1 MNNHS
6 DELTHY
12 GIPGMKWGHHKSAA
26 YKSAKTNYKKAKKQ
40 YFKTRVTNFGSQLRN
55 DVLRKSEYDTKSGKR
70 VMTRQ
75 RDDNKAYINKINTKA
90 KLKSI
95 STKKTNKLGYNKAE
109 FNAYVKGLNKSGIPN
124 SLADRIESGRGT
136 DLYKSITRKKGKA
149 YADAVLSKTSNQKLN
164 AVVGGALVAVG
175 LQVTKHYIKNKK

>member
-1 MNNHS
+1 MNQN
-6 DELTHY
+6 ELIHY
-12 GIPGMKWGHHKSAA
+12 GVPGMRWGHRNTKS

-40 YFKTRVTNFGSQLRN
+40 YFKTSVANFGSQLRN

-70 VMTRQ
+70 VINRQ
-75 RDDNKAYINKINTKA
+75 SDNNKAYVNKINTKA

-109 FNAYVKGLNKSGIPN
+109 FNTYVKGLNKSGIPN
-124 SLADRIESGRGT
+124 SLADRVDSGRGT
-136 DLYKSITRKKGKA
+136 DLYKSITRKKGKT
-149 YADAVLSKTSNQKLN
+149 YADAVLSKTSKQKMN

-175 LQVTKHYIKNKK
+175 LQATKHYIKNKNR